1 MRPTQL
7 QQRLAAPERACAHCA
22 RPSVA
27 PQPPR
32 SVARRAEQPPGG
44 QAGIAESST
53 QTAPG
58 DVAAV
63 APEDLPLNAS
73 GPGVQPPNDST
84 YLEPFDFFKTAL
96 QLVTIQMVCGYAVTP
111 ALAAVAEELPLFGIS
126 VAPFL
131 SQLLY
136 IAAAGYV
143 SRTALTRGG
152 FSEPRGF
159 FRYTS
164 KPGLFAVGL
173 AGTLL
178 CVGVAV
184 GIDNLDA
191 VRAPSSTSTDL
202 VQLLNGGAP
211 LSMYFTGMTTGALTP
226 WIEERVFRG
235 FILQGLL
242 PYVGAPGAVRRSPLS
257 PLLCRVASPPR

>member
-1 MRPTQL
+1 MYTQR
-7 QQRLAAPERACAHCA
+7 QPARAARVGARCVHPAAAPRH
-22 RPSVA
+22 VA
-27 PQPPR
+27 
-32 SVARRAEQPPGG
+32 VRAEQPPSGG

-53 QTAPG
+53 QTSPG
-58 DVAAV
+58 DAAAA
-63 APEDLPLNAS
+63 APEELPLGAT

-84 YLEPFDFFKTAL
+84 YLAPFDFFKTAV
-96 QLVTIQMVCGYAVTP
+96 QLVTIQMVCGYALTP
-111 ALAAVAEELPLFGIS
+111 ALAAAAEGVPLFGVS
-126 VAPFL
+126 VAPFA

-136 IAAAGYV
+136 IAVAGYV
-143 SRTALTRGG
+143 SRTALERGG

-164 KPGLFAVGL
+164 KPGIFAVGL

-184 GIDNLDA
+184 AIDNLDA

-242 PYVGAPGAVRRSPLS
+242 PYVGAPGAVRL
-257 PLLCRVASPPR
+257 